1 MANTIAVPSALTTTG
16 QSEKWRRLRAQQRA
30 VVQRRVPTGMMV
42 RLRSERK
49 ARCLYKGL
57 KTKTAYTLAFA
68 KYLTWLKQ
76 RIHWK
81 VGMVTEAVEMQSQ
94 SLQKLVSC

>member
-1 MANTIAVPSALTTTG
+1 MPSALTTTG

-30 VVQRRVPTGMMV
+30 LVQRRVPTGMV

-76 RIHWK
+76 RINWK

-94 SLQKLVSC
+94 SLQKLESC

>member
-1 MANTIAVPSALTTTG
+1 MANTIAMPSALTTTG

-30 VVQRRVPTGMMV
+30 LVQRRVPTGMV

-57 KTKTAYTLAFA
+57 KTKNSIHSSICKIFNMA
-68 KYLTWLKQ
+68 KTKN
-76 RIHWK
+76 
-81 VGMVTEAVEMQSQ
+81 
-94 SLQKLVSC
+94 KLEGGNGDRSSGNAEPESAKA